1 MGKIKEDSA
10 VEMVTIPKYEYE
22 ELLDALEF
30 LQCLEA
36 CGVDSWDGYDTAAD
50 MYESI
55 D

>member
-1 MGKIKEDSA
+1 MGKIKEESA

-36 CGVDSWDGYDTAAD
+36 CGVDNWSGYDTAAD
-50 MYESI
+50 MYEGI

>member
-1 MGKIKEDSA
+1 MGKVKEEA
-10 VEMVTIPKYEYE
+10 VEMIEIPKYEYQ
-22 ELLDALEF
+22 ELLDALDF